1 MEFER
6 HKIILLVEDETI
18 SSMLEKSTLEKF
30 GFNVITADNGEKAIN
45 ALESNAGID
54 LVLMDI
60 NLGDGMDGTE
70 AAERIL
76 EKHELPLV
84 FMSSHTEPEIVEK
97 TDKITSYGY
106 ILKNSDETVLIA
118 SIKMAFKLFESKRKE
133 NEKNRALLES
143 EERYHNIFNN
153 CVEGLFQTT
162 PEGRYRTVNQAFSR
176 MFGFGSPA
184 EMINS
189 VLDIGEE
196 LYARPED
203 RKRLISLL
211 KSSEGAVKEFEVE
224 LKRRDNSR
232 FWVSISACMLYDA
245 YSKEPFIEGTC
256 LDITKR
262 KMAEDAMRESE
273 FKYRTLIEFSN
284 DVIFCADKNGNYLYV
299 NKVFASTFGK
309 TPEYFYGKSFWDVY
323 SKEHADQRFEAISK
337 IFETGEAGSVE
348 VDVPLPDKT
357 LHFLATLNPI
367 KDPHGNVTSVLAHS
381 RNITERKLAE
391 KALKESENK
400 LREIIENS
408 VDNIFVTDVLPD
420 GKFKINTINGALEK
434 FLNQDRKDVE
444 NKLIDEIL
452 PEIPARIISEN
463 FNKCLACGKN
473 YSYEEVAEL
482 HGQKT
487 YYFTN
492 LAPVFDET
500 GKAVRIIGISRNI
513 TKQKLAGE
521 KIQNLL
527 HEKELILSE
536 VHHRVKNNMN
546 TIYGLLKIQAV
557 AQKNKEA
564 NDVLQNA
571 AGRVLSM
578 SVLYDKLYRSEDN
591 GAISIKKYLPALVD
605 EIVGIFPQKHALKI
619 ETSIDEVI
627 LSSKILSP
635 IGMIINELISNT
647 MKHAFNGRDEG
658 FIAVTA
664 SKKEDRM
671 FIMVMDNGHGI
682 PESVTFDNSPGL
694 GLRLVEMLV
703 KQINGSITIERER
716 GAKFII
722 EFEA

>member
-1 MEFER
+1 
-6 HKIILLVEDETI
+6 
-18 SSMLEKSTLEKF
+18 MLEKSVLEKF
-30 GFNVITADNGEKAIN
+30 GYNVITADTGEKA
-45 ALESNAGID
+45 LEIVSSTTDID

-118 SIKMAFKLFESKRKE
+118 SIKMAFRLFESKRKE

-143 EERYHNIFNN
+143 E
-153 CVEGLFQTT
+153 
-162 PEGRYRTVNQAFSR
+162 
-176 MFGFGSPA
+176 
-184 EMINS
+184 
-189 VLDIGEE
+189 
-196 LYARPED
+196 
-203 RKRLISLL
+203 
-211 KSSEGAVKEFEVE
+211 
-224 LKRRDNSR
+224 
-232 FWVSISACMLYDA
+232 
-245 YSKEPFIEGTC
+245 
-256 LDITKR
+256 
-262 KMAEDAMRESE
+262 
-273 FKYRTLIEFSN
+273 
-284 DVIFCADKNGNYLYV
+284 
-299 NKVFASTFGK
+299 
-309 TPEYFYGKSFWDVY
+309 
-323 SKEHADQRFEAISK
+323 
-337 IFETGEAGSVE
+337 
-348 VDVPLPDKT
+348 
-357 LHFLATLNPI
+357 
-367 KDPHGNVTSVLAHS
+367 
-381 RNITERKLAE
+381 
-391 KALKESENK
+391 NK

-408 VDNIFVTDVLPD
+408 IDNIFVADVLPD
-420 GKFKINTINGALEK
+420 GKFKVNTINGALEK
-434 FLNQDRKDVE
+434 FMNINRKDVE
-444 NKLIDEIL
+444 NKLINEIL

-473 YSYEEVAEL
+473 YSYEEVAEFY
-482 HGQKT
+482 GEKT
-487 YYFTN
+487 YYSTN

-500 GKAVRIIGISRNI
+500 GKAVRVVGISRNI

-546 TIYGLLKIQAV
+546 AIYGLLKIQAG

-591 GAISIKKYLPALVD
+591 GAISIKKYLPALID
-605 EIVGIFPQKHALKI
+605 EIVGTFPQKPALKI
-619 ETSIDEVI
+619 ETSIDDVI

-647 MKHAFNGRDEG
+647 MKYAFNGCAEG

-664 SKKEDRM
+664 FKNEGRVS
-671 FIMVMDNGHGI
+671 ISVIDNGPGI
-682 PESVTFDNSPGL
+682 PEPVTFDNSPGL

-716 GAKFII
+716 GAIFTI
-722 EFEA
+722 EFDA